1 MKKNNSLI
9 SVIIIVCV
17 ILPGILCVSQLK
29 INQAIN
35 IRLSEKRKELAMALD
50 ASRRLDELEKE
61 DKEIKQKQE
70 AMSLRVPFNE
80 KQPFNFIRALI
91 QAGTSAGLKEIKIN
105 LVKDEQPM
113 VSEGFIPTR
122 MELACN
128 GTFSSLLLFLEQLTV
143 MERLINVDM
152 LKIER
157 EEKLLP
163 GQRIYLQLLIYTFPQ

>member
-9 SVIIIVCV
+9 SVIIIVSL
-17 ILPGILCVSQLK
+17 ILLGMLCVSQLK
-29 INQAIN
+29 INRDLSM
-35 IRLSEKRKELAMALD
+35 RLSEKRKDLAMAED

-70 AMSLRVPFNE
+70 AMSRQVPLNE

-105 LVKDEQPM
+105 VVKDEQS
-113 VSEGFIPTR
+113 VVFEGFIPTR
-122 MELACN
+122 MELACS
-128 GTFSSLLLFLEQLTV
+128 GTFSSLLVFLEQLNA
-143 MERLINVDM
+143 MERLINVDV

-157 EEKLLP
+157 EENLLP
-163 GQRIYLQLLIYTFPQ
+163 GQRIYLQFLIYTFPQ

>member
-1 MKKNNSLI
+1 MKKNNSLL
-9 SVIIIVCV
+9 SVIIIVSL
-17 ILPGILCVSQLK
+17 ILLGLLCVSQLK
-29 INQAIN
+29 INRDLSM
-35 IRLSEKRKELAMALD
+35 RLSEKRKELAMAED

-61 DKEIKQKQE
+61 DKDIKQKQE
-70 AMSLRVPFNE
+70 AMSRQVPFNE

-91 QAGTSAGLKEIKIN
+91 RAGTSAGLKEIKIN
-105 LVKDEQPM
+105 VVKDEQPI

-122 MELACN
+122 MELACS
-128 GTFSSLLLFLEQLTV
+128 GTFSSLLVFLEQLTA

-163 GQRIYLQLLIYTFPQ
+163 SQRIYLQFLIYTFPQ